1 MAVTLYGPSQVG
13 ANFPALMSFVFPI
26 TFRSTRS
33 PTPNSLFLTSLLYLW
48 VSLYWYS
55 AIRIVTDSQNSSSM
69 FNYFIIN
76 SEFSIGLNPET
87 RALHK
92 FTFTNMTTSAPYVR
106 ENKVSP
112 IDLLAIVRYAHR
124 TLGNSS
130 IDPPLAPFNL
140 LFNLFTMALLVA
152 ST

>member
-1 MAVTLYGPSQVG
+1 
-13 ANFPALMSFVFPI
+13 
-26 TFRSTRS
+26 
-33 PTPNSLFLTSLLYLW
+33 
-48 VSLYWYS
+48 
-55 AIRIVTDSQNSSSM
+55 M

-92 FTFTNMTTSAPYVR
+92 FTFTNMTASAPYVR

-130 IDPPLAPFNL
+130 IDPPLASSNL